1 MNACLFDV
9 VQKIYSHKSGETIF
23 TLISLEREQEQ
34 ELALLKMRQ
43 RFLNKARGHE
53 DFMSRGLNSKPC
65 QMG

>member
-1 MNACLFDV
+1 MNACLYD
-9 VQKIYSHKSGETIF
+9 VQKIYSHKSGEAIF
-23 TLISLEREQEQ
+23 TEREQKQ